1 MKMYVINL
9 DNRPDRLISL
19 ATEIEKIGLEVV
31 RIPAISSNELKQSS
45 HPFVSR
51 EVAACFLSHIKALE
65 AFIESGDSFGLIVE
79 DDFQVVKKLPIGF
92 SSIMGD
98 LNFLQ
103 IGFLKTSILE
113 RFSIIYQNIWNVL
126 LGILLR
132 VGTKFKFQD
141 LILNRFLLQERK
153 GISLGIALNDVRP
166 GAHAYI
172 IDRKFATYCRQ
183 INNPIALST
192 DALFIAISQMRT
204 VKIGRTRK
212 SYIGQSKSPT
222 SITQRF
228 KSL

>member
-1 MKMYVINL
+1 MYVINL

-19 ATEIEKIGLEVV
+19 APEIEKIGLEVV
-31 RIPAISSNELKQSS
+31 RIPAISSNELDQSNY
-45 HPFVSR
+45 PFVSR

-65 AFIESGDSFGLIVE
+65 TFIKSGDSYGLIVE
-79 DDFQVVKKLPIGF
+79 DDFQVVKKLPISF
-92 SSIMGD
+92 SSIVGG

-103 IGFLKTSILE
+103 IGFLRTSLLE

-132 VGTKFKFQD
+132 VGIKFKFQE
-141 LILNRFLLQERK
+141 LILNRFLLQERN

-172 IDRKFATYCRQ
+172 VDRKFAIYCRQ
-183 INNPIALST
+183 INDPIALST